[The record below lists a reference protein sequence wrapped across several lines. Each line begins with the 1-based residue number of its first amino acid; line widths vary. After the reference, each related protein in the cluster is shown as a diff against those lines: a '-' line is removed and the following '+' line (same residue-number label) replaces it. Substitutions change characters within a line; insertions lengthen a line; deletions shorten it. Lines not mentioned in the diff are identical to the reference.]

1 MVPYV
6 TPERAYHLLGEF
18 LFGGADSSSSSSS
31 SSASTVA
38 REVV

>member
-18 LFGGADSSSSSSS
+18 LFGGRDGSSSSSSS
-31 SSASTVA
+31 SNAAV
-38 REVV
+38 

>member
-31 SSASTVA
+31 SGRIRAE
-38 REVV
+38 EVV